1 MKKEAPPLNMTVDL
15 GNYARGKNHPM
26 TAQTNM
32 RKGKYNRIKTNQGTM
47 SATDQYG
54 ELGVAGK
61 REPTTYIVNNLG
73 DVGVNPGSTILDQA

>member
-1 MKKEAPPLNMTVDL
+1 
-15 GNYARGKNHPM
+15 M

-32 RKGKYNRIKTNQGTM
+32 RKGKINRKSNHQGTM
-47 SATDQYG
+47 SAIDQYG

-73 DVGVNPGSTILDQA
+73 DVGVNPTTQEQVN

>member
-1 MKKEAPPLNMTVDL
+1 MTVEL
-15 GNYARGKNHPM
+15 GNYHRTQNHPM

-32 RKGKYNRIKTNQGTM
+32 RQVRMNNRKSHHQGAM
-47 SATDQYG
+47 SAIDQYG

-73 DVGVNPGSTILDQA
+73 DVGVNPATQEQAI